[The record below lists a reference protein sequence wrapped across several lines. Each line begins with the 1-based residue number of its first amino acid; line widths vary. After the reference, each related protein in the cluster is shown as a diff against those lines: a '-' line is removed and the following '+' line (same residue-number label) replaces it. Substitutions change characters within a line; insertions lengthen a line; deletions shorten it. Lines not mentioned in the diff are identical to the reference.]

1 MNREQFIK
9 LYWRQYL
16 SIEKDF
22 LKTEEYVSIDK
33 KNYSTFSNA

>member
-1 MNREQFIK
+1 MTREQFLK

-22 LKTEEYVSIDK
+22 LKTEEYVGLV
-33 KNYSTFSNA
+33 A